1 MVLPTPGDP
10 VNASLTDPPTPSRDD
25 KLTRILP
32 SKAQH
37 SPRILDTRSI
47 MAQQMKWLGAMDPR
61 DSKLNLL
68 LLAVP
73 TTLYFNY
80 FQHDS
85 SMAFASSLVAIMPLA
100 FLMGRAT
107 EEIALRTSE
116 SLGGLL
122 NATFGNAAE
131 MIIALLLI
139 YSAYQNKG
147 TDTEFFYLQLVQA
160 SIIGSIL
167 GNLLLVMG
175 LAFVWGGIHFTE
187 QKFSKTQVSS
197 NGSLL
202 LLSMIVLIVPTVF
215 QSTVGGESGEEGV
228 RNLSRIAAVIL
239 LLIYCL
245 FLFFQ
250 FRSHEHLFATEG
262 SHHEEPEMSQRD
274 AIILLVVATI
284 LVSWMAEI
292 LVHSVE
298 EAADKLE
305 LPHIFIG
312 VILLPLFGNAA
323 EHFTAV
329 TVAGKDKMDLSFAIS
344 MGSSTQIAVF
354 VAPMM
359 VIFAWG
365 LGVPLTFEFGMI
377 ETVSAF
383 LSGLIVNSIA
393 ADGKSN
399 WLEGAML
406 LASYAVLG
414 AAFLFHP

>member
-1 MVLPTPGDP
+1 MTETVSWIQ
-10 VNASLTDPPTPSRDD
+10 AF
-25 KLTRILP
+25 
-32 SKAQH
+32 
-37 SPRILDTRSI
+37 
-47 MAQQMKWLGAMDPR
+47 DPR
-61 DSKLNLL
+61 ETKLNLL
-68 LLAVP
+68 LIAVP
-73 TTLYFNY
+73 ITVYFNY
-80 FQHDS
+80 IEHDS
-85 SMAFASSLVAIMPLA
+85 SLAFFSSLVAIMPLA

-139 YSAYQNKG
+139 YSAYQEA
-147 TDTEFFYLQLVQA
+147 DPDVQMFYVHLVQA
-160 SIIGSIL
+160 SLIGSIL

-175 LAFVWGGIHFTE
+175 LAFVWGGLHFDE
-187 QKFSKTQVSS
+187 QKFSETQVSS

-202 LLSMIVLIVPTVF
+202 LLSMIVLIIPTVF
-215 QSTVGGESGEEGV
+215 HSTVGGEAGEEPV
-228 RNLSRIAAVIL
+228 KHLSHIAAIIL
-239 LLIYCL
+239 LLIYGM

-250 FRSHEHLFATEG
+250 FRSHVHLFATDG
-262 SHHEEPEMSQRD
+262 SHHEEPEMTQRD
-274 AIILLVVATI
+274 AVTLLVVSTI

-298 EAADKLE
+298 YAADDMG
-305 LPHIFIG
+305 LPHLFIG

-329 TVAGKDKMDLSFAIS
+329 SVAAKDKMDLSFAIS

-359 VIFAWG
+359 VIFVWA

-383 LSGLIVNSIA
+383 LAVLIVNSIA
-393 ADGKSN
+393 SDGRSN
-399 WLEGAML
+399 WLEGSML

>member
-1 MVLPTPGDP
+1 MSESV
-10 VNASLTDPPTPSRDD
+10 S
-25 KLTRILP
+25 
-32 SKAQH
+32 
-37 SPRILDTRSI
+37 
-47 MAQQMKWLGAMDPR
+47 WLKAMDPR
-61 DSKLNLL
+61 ETKLNIL
-68 LLAVP
+68 LLALP
-73 TTLYFNY
+73 ITLYFNY
-80 FQHDS
+80 VDENL
-85 SMAFASSLVAIMPLA
+85 SMAFFSSLIAIMPLA

-107 EEIALRTSE
+107 EEIALRTTE

-131 MIIALLLI
+131 LIIAVLLI
-139 YSAYQNKG
+139 LEASRVADPETQS
-147 TDTEFFYLQLVQA
+147 FFIHLVQA
-160 SIIGSIL
+160 SLIGSIL

-175 LAFVWGGIHFTE
+175 LAFVWGGIHHSE
-187 QKFSKTQVSS
+187 QKYSETQVSS

-202 LLSMIVLIVPTVF
+202 LLSMIVLVIPTVF
-215 QSTVGGESGEEGV
+215 HSSVGGEGGDS
-228 RNLSRIAAVIL
+228 RLLDLSHIAAAIL
-239 LLIYCL
+239 LLVYGL
-245 FLFFQ
+245 FLLFQ
-250 FRSHEHLFATEG
+250 FRTHVHLFATDG

-274 AIILLVVATI
+274 SIILLVVATV

-298 EAADKLE
+298 YAAEDFG
-305 LPHIFIG
+305 LPHLFIG

-354 VAPMM
+354 IAPLM
-359 VIFAWG
+359 VIIAWA
-365 LGVPLTFEFGMI
+365 LGVPLTFEFGI
-377 ETVSAF
+377 LETVSAF
-383 LSGLIVNSIA
+383 LAVLIVNSIA

-406 LASYAVLG
+406 LSSYGVLA

>member
-1 MVLPTPGDP
+1 
-10 VNASLTDPPTPSRDD
+10 
-25 KLTRILP
+25 
-32 SKAQH
+32 
-37 SPRILDTRSI
+37 
-47 MAQQMKWLGAMDPR
+47 MAESVSWLKAMDPR
-61 DSKLNLL
+61 ETKLNILL
-68 LLAVP
+68 FALP
-73 TTLYFNY
+73 ITLYFNY
-80 FQHDS
+80 VDQNH
-85 SMAFASSLVAIMPLA
+85 SMAFFSSLIAIMPLA

-107 EEIALRTSE
+107 EEIALRTTE

-131 MIIALLLI
+131 LIIAVLLI
-139 YSAYQNKG
+139 LEASRVADPETQS
-147 TDTEFFYLQLVQA
+147 FFIQLVQA
-160 SIIGSIL
+160 SLIGSIL

-175 LAFVWGGIHFTE
+175 LAFVWGGIHHSE
-187 QKFSKTQVSS
+187 QKYSETQVSS

-202 LLSMIVLIVPTVF
+202 LLSMIVLVIPTVF
-215 QSTVGGESGEEGV
+215 QSSVGGEGGDS
-228 RNLSRIAAVIL
+228 RLLDLSHIAAAIL
-239 LLIYCL
+239 LLVYGL
-245 FLFFQ
+245 FLLFQ
-250 FRSHEHLFATEG
+250 FRTHVHLFATDG
-262 SHHEEPEMSQRD
+262 SHHEEPEMTQRD
-274 AIILLVVATI
+274 SIILLVVATV

-298 EAADKLE
+298 YAAEDFG
-305 LPHIFIG
+305 LPHLFIG

-354 VAPMM
+354 IAPLM
-359 VIFAWG
+359 VIIAWA
-365 LGVPLTFEFGMI
+365 LGVPLTFEFGTL

-383 LSGLIVNSIA
+383 LAVLIVNSIA

-406 LASYAVLG
+406 LSSYGVLA